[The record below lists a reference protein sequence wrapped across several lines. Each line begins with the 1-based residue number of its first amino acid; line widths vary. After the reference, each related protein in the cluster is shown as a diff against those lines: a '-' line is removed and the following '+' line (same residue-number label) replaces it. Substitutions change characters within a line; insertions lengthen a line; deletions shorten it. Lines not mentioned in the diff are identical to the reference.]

1 MRETRRVR
9 VPCVASTPQRHDPGD
24 TEQAGSMSTAEATAP
39 GVMGAYKN
47 RVNSRGGYFPREDFP
62 WWPVPAGS
70 FPVVAG
76 FRAKNPVNSRGGSF
90 PREGFPWRPAPVQ
103 NPP

>member
-9 VPCVASTPQRHDPGD
+9 VPCVASTPQRHNPGD
-24 TEQAGSMSTAEATAP
+24 TERASSISIAEATAP
-39 GVMGAYKN
+39 GVVGAYKN
-47 RVNSRGGYFPREDFP
+47 PVNSRGGYFPGEDLP

-76 FRAKNPVNSRGGSF
+76 SRTKNPVNSRGG
-90 PREGFPWRPAPVQ
+90 
-103 NPP
+103 